1 MKERTIS
8 ATITLPAEQLAELL
22 ASRVVDRHAPWW
34 RSTERHAPKSQAAR
48 IISCS
53 PTTITAMLEDGRL
66 KSACEGTRVDVRS
79 LADYIENR
87 EKCITRPEWAGRDTS
102 TTYRRQSWKAERSAT
117 GGREIQK
124 AAAAGP
130 WAVRGRDVLVM
141 SLLWG
146 LAMGGITA
154 AALGVI

>member
-22 ASRVVDRHAPWW
+22 ASRVVDRHAAMVEKHGEAC
-34 RSTERHAPKSQAAR
+34 TKSQAAR

-79 LADYIENR
+79 LADYIETVSYTHLTLPTKL
-87 EKCITRPEWAGRDTS
+87 E
-102 TTYRRQSWKAERSAT
+102 
-117 GGREIQK
+117 
-124 AAAAGP
+124 
-130 WAVRGRDVLVM
+130 V
-141 SLLWG
+141 
-146 LAMGGITA
+146 
-154 AALGVI
+154 

>member
-8 ATITLPAEQLAELL
+8 ATITLTAEQLAELL
-22 ASRVVDRHAPWW
+22 ASRVVDRHAAMVEKHGEAC
-34 RSTERHAPKSQAAR
+34 TKSQAAR

-87 EKCITRPEWAGRDTS
+87 GEMDHAARM
-102 TTYRRQSWKAERSAT
+102 RRK
-117 GGREIQK
+117 GYK
-124 AAAAGP
+124 HY
-130 WAVRGRDVLVM
+130 V
-141 SLLWG
+141 
-146 LAMGGITA
+146 
-154 AALGVI
+154 